1 MAFVIRKLQEGVTLG
16 EKLREMRQAAHLTL
30 SELTKLT
37 KIQKRFLEAFEK
49 GDYES
54 LPAPLY
60 ARQYLKTLV
69 QTLGV
74 DVSYYL
80 ELFEKERGTCDCIA
94 HARLPRQRTR
104 AKQLRLTGKAMRM
117 TITLVVITLVVVYL
131 GNQIFSLLQPPSL
144 IVWEPEDG
152 MIAPS
157 PTITISGQTEE
168 GVFLFVNKQKIV
180 LEQGGTFHAE
190 IILERGVNI
199 IEFEARKRYSRPS
212 VEYRRVIFETKG
224 G

>member
-30 SELTKLT
+30 SELAALT

-49 GDYES
+49 GNYES

-60 ARQYLKTLV
+60 ARQYLKTSV
-69 QTLGV
+69 QTLGG

-80 ELFEKERGTCDCIA
+80 ELFEKEHGTCDCIA

-104 AKQLRLTGKAMRM
+104 AKQLRLTGKAAR
-117 TITLVVITLVVVYL
+117 TGIIFVVVALVCVYL
-131 GNQIFSLLQPPSL
+131 GSQIFTLLQPPALS
-144 IVWEPEDG
+144 INEPLDG
-152 MIAPS
+152 MTTVS
-157 PTITISGQTEE
+157 PTITVSGQTQE
-168 GVFLFVNKQKIV
+168 GATIFVNDQEVV
-180 LEQGGTFHAE
+180 LEQEGVFHAE

-199 IEFEARKRYSRPS
+199 IEFRATKRYSRPAT
-212 VEYRRVIFETKG
+212 EYRRVIFETEG
-224 G
+224 E